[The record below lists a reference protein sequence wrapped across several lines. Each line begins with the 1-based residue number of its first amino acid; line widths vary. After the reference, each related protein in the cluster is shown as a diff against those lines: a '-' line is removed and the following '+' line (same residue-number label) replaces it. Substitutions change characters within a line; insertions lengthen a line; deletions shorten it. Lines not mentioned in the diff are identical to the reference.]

1 MKKFTWS
8 LILALLATHALAQ
21 QTKEETES
29 WILKQTEVNA
39 AGLKYTIEGDAF
51 VSHMSFGPG
60 AEIYGAS
67 AVQKAILLSRVTHI
81 TYVHTEKYL
90 SYSLMCDDACA
101 YTLDEP
107 DAKQPKFLFE
117 IYRKLDADF
126 PTRMNKALLHLIKL
140 HGGNAKI
147 TKESATK
154 EAF

>member
-1 MKKFTWS
+1 MLTLFT
-8 LILALLATHALAQ
+8 THAVAQQ

-29 WILKQTEVNA
+29 WILKQAAVNT
-39 AGLKYTIEGDAF
+39 AGLTYTIEGDEF

-60 AEIYGAS
+60 AEIYGAG
-67 AVQKAILLSRVTHI
+67 AVQKAIPLSRVTHI

-90 SYSLMCDDACA
+90 SYSLMCNESCA
-101 YTLDEP
+101 YLLEEP
-107 DAKQPKFLFE
+107 ETKQPKFLFE

-126 PTRMNKALLHLIKL
+126 PARMNKALLHLIKL

-147 TKESATK
+147 TKQTPAK

>member
-1 MKKFTWS
+1 VV
-8 LILALLATHALAQ
+8 AQ

-29 WILKQTEVNA
+29 WILKQAEVNA
-39 AGLKYTIEGDAF
+39 AGLTYTIEGDEF

-67 AVQKAILLSRVTHI
+67 AVQKAIPLSRVTHI
-81 TYVHTEKYL
+81 TYVRTEKYL
-90 SYSLMCDDACA
+90 SYSLMCSEACA

-107 DAKQPKFLFE
+107 ETKQPKFLFE
-117 IYRKLDADF
+117 IYRKLDDGF
-126 PTRMNKALLHLIKL
+126 PARMNKALLHLIKL

-147 TKESATK
+147 TKQTPAK